1 MSNIGHERPLP
12 PAGVHRKAAAW
23 LAAAILIAAV
33 TTVLALTIGGTGAET
48 AVPTEGPADSGR
60 YERAPYQR
68 NDDGSG
74 GIAPAQP
81 AGPERRDGEL
91 EKGTRGPAPVSDPR

>member
-1 MSNIGHERPLP
+1 VSNIGNERPLLSP
-12 PAGVHRKAAAW
+12 SMHRKTAAW

-33 TTVLALTIGGTGAET
+33 TTVLALTIGGTGAEQTVPT
-48 AVPTEGPADSGR
+48 AVPAESGR

-68 NDDGSG
+68 EGDGSG

-81 AGPERRDGEL
+81 TGPERRDGEL
-91 EKGTRGPAPVSDPR
+91 EKGTRGPATGSGR

>member
-1 MSNIGHERPLP
+1 MSNIGHERSLL
-12 PAGVHRKAAAW
+12 PAGMHRRAAAW

-33 TTVLALTIGGTGAET
+33 TTVLALTPGGTGAEQT
-48 AVPTEGPADSGR
+48 VPTIPAESGR

-68 NDDGSG
+68 EGDGSG

-91 EKGTRGPAPVSDPR
+91 EKGTRGPAPGSGR

>member
-1 MSNIGHERPLP
+1 MSNIGHERPLL
-12 PAGVHRKAAAW
+12 PAGMHPGATAW

-33 TTVLALTIGGTGAET
+33 ATVLGLTIGGTGAEQT
-48 AVPTEGPADSGR
+48 VPTAIPAESGR

-68 NDDGSG
+68 EGDGSG

-81 AGPERRDGEL
+81 AGPERREGEL
-91 EKGTRGPAPVSDPR
+91 AKGTRGPATGSER